1 MYFIP
6 FVLLAVP
13 IVTSFAVQTITGLV
27 GLPFGDTGTLLM
39 IQLSTFSNRGHVTD
53 AIRRAVA
60 NGADWCR
67 PHYELVEKHRRA
79 YERLLASQ
87 PTSFPGSA
95 GVEGQVEG
103 SVNKQLLVQ
112 QLLDRV
118 IKLETQARGMLL
130 DNLEHGVARTLLV
143 ADRNGMSL
151 CP

>member
-1 MYFIP
+1 M
-6 FVLLAVP
+6 
-13 IVTSFAVQTITGLV
+13 
-27 GLPFGDTGTLLM
+27 
-39 IQLSTFSNRGHVTD
+39 TD

-60 NGADWCR
+60 NGAEWCR
-67 PHYELVEKHRRA
+67 PHHELVEKHRGA

-87 PTSFPGSA
+87 PTSFPGPA
-95 GVEGQVEG
+95 GIEGQVEG
-103 SVNKQLLVQ
+103 SVNKQQLLVQ